1 MYGMT
6 TLAPSVNFP
15 LDGLA
20 FCWFS
25 VQVCLVE
32 RTVLG
37 SGFLVGLCEGYPF
50 PLQGIQ
56 V

>member
-6 TLAPSVNFP
+6 TLAPSINFIV
-15 LDGLA
+15 DG
-20 FCWFS
+20 FGFS
-25 VQVCLVE
+25 LRVCLVE

-37 SGFLVGLCEGYPF
+37 SGFLVGLCEGDPF

-56 V
+56 L